1 MSIVMKINRT
11 LDLNKLLKKKSHF
24 LFGPR
29 STGKSTLIK
38 DQINEKYL
46 VINLLR
52 NEYFMALSQSPQS
65 LEDMINTVNN
75 QEIVTLMTVG
85 DHPEY
90 LAIGYLLNQNM
101 IKKTDR
107 IKRIEHNLE
116 LKVVVVR
123 TSRKTIKYQNGD
135 L

>member
-1 MSIVMKINRT
+1 MKINRT

-52 NEYFMALSQSPQS
+52 NEYFMALSQSPES
-65 LEDMINTVNN
+65 LEDMINTVKN
-75 QEIVTLMTVG
+75 QEFVIIDEVQKI
-85 DHPEY
+85 PE
-90 LAIGYLLNQNM
+90 LLNEVHRLIEEKS
-101 IKKTDR
+101 IKFLLTR
-107 IKRIEHNLE
+107 SE
-116 LKVVVVR
+116 
-123 TSRKTIKYQNGD
+123 
-135 L
+135 